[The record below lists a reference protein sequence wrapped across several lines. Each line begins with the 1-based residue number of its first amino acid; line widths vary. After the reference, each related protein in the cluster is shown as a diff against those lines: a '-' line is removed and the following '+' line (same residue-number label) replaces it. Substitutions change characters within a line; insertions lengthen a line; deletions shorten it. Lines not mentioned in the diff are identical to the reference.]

1 MPLVFEGNG
10 GGNQLSNHDRPAREP
25 LASRSDREGLA
36 RAVVADIAPAVLRV
50 ADRAG
55 SDPAQVGST
64 LRLTVEATAWSR
76 RLGADTTAFP
86 GMTLP

>member
-1 MPLVFEGNG
+1 M
-10 GGNQLSNHDRPAREP
+10 
-25 LASRSDREGLA
+25 
-36 RAVVADIAPAVLRV
+36 VADIAPAVLRV

-76 RLGADTTAFP
+76 RLGAGTTAFP